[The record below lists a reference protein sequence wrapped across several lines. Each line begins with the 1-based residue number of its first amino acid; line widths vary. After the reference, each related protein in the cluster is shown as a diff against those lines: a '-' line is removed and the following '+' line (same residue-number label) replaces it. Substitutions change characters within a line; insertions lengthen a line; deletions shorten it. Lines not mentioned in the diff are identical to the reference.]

1 MTMRPSLLPLLLI
14 ISLALVGGV
23 SADVENFQN
32 GPGGYYKTVYRT
44 TYFDELTALPV
55 TATPNIDT
63 FYANPSNNYIIY
75 GTGGYSNYF
84 SIVPPTSIQKTSPGG
99 TSTRSLGTVHAWNPD
114 GSKIATAMPSIV
126 YKNYDYLER
135 SRVFV
140 VEFRREDGKIYY
152 YVNGIRINTGV
163 TCANTP
169 YYYTY
174 FADTVDDAV
183 MFQPVAGVVGI
194 MPHDWNIVKDI
205 ANPLLSGMYNS
216 LGQNVYNSEMHAS
229 WTSYVDTAGAYICID
244 GDQQVQLVGTETFQ
258 IRDYANNYQ
267 NTTFRSGIVTFNLTQ
282 FEAENEYGKHTVE
295 LHVGGDVISEEF
307 WYLGSASQETNITF
321 DRDIYAPQDS
331 IQIESSISNAHY
343 QPGYSF
349 RGDLVYYDPSTG
361 TRTVKETWPITTQ
374 THAHSTSVT
383 TDLFPVTGEYVVELY
398 AVDANGDAM
407 LNYDTAQMYADKI
420 VYSGTVWDGQQG
432 TVIEGATVSVTQG
445 GTTTTDTTGSD
456 GRFEIVGLSKD
467 VLTQLSGAKTG
478 FVTTWANMTPDEYK
492 RYEFDLIL
500 PPTGMA
506 GDGESVFG
514 TVRCYPDG
522 ATVSNATVSILKD
535 GSPVNSTTSAE
546 KGFYFFPGLDA
557 TTAYTIAVEKD
568 NYADY
573 SNAVVTGSGGS
584 LTQLDPWLLP
594 ADYTLTVLLKDS
606 VTNQTI
612 TRQMAVSLGGQSVQ
626 TTNGTAT
633 FTGLGAGSVAVAVVG
648 DGYDPLESIVV
659 MTGDQTATL
668 FIIPSPVVVTTAPGM
683 TPTPTPAIVDMS
695 GHVYDGMTGLP
706 IEGATVTV
714 AMDQLSVTRTD
725 TSDANGAYGIENLK
739 NGVLTTVNATADGYY
754 HTPFSFTPQGSAGY
768 IVNIVMYRTDES
780 ENPTIDPQPGKAGA
794 GGMVLGGDMHL
805 PLDSPTVV
813 ASNGTWN
820 GTATVTDTG
829 VWYFDNLE
837 PNTAYDFTASD
848 EGYVTNTVEATMGG
862 PDSFTVVEIVLAGV
876 YDVTIEIH
884 DAESYAIIYKPVS
897 LTLSNGVKGN
907 TSTGSYV
914 FTNLQYAQYV
924 VTAACE
930 GYTAG
935 GLSFVAYGDHTEYLY
950 LSKLPVSGGSSIQY
964 DIPPKPVEI
973 LARNIFGVPL
983 AGVAVSVQGGATTLP
998 DRGLLAAFFGWGD
1011 DYSSADLANATMT
1024 GTTGSDGGIT
1034 FMMTD
1039 ALKYTVT
1046 FSDPARGI
1054 DETVELMPHD
1064 TQYMFIL
1071 GSMGAAPVAG
1081 MPNMTLWA
1089 DGAEGA
1095 SPTLRG
1101 YYSDPAGT
1109 TSALYFV
1116 VERINGTVRTEVNNQ
1131 SLGAVQT
1138 ASPSFAVNHTTGAM
1152 YSWGFRATTPDRG
1165 ALQQWNGITLHS
1177 RLVELPIEESMYFWV
1192 SMCLV
1197 FLFAGLFSGNNI
1209 KYGFVAFPM
1218 FCGVLWYIG
1227 WLDIAGITLGIVMV
1241 LGILMYLAKVQVA

>member
-1 MTMRPSLLPLLLI
+1 MRLSLLPLLLVAA
-14 ISLALVGGV
+14 LALVGVATAGA
-23 SADVENFQN
+23 SENFQN
-32 GPGGYYKTVYRT
+32 GPGMAYRAAGSPMEITNPATINSPISGFQELRYVIDGFGRNTLLPGTPANEASFVVGGLMTKSTNAQTLTTDRIYVYGAGG
-44 TYFDELTALPV
+44 TYIANMYLTGIDYCNPDYNNLYNAFRFTFRRIDQKLYLYVNEQQVKDLGAVSSQPSFYV
-55 TATPNIDT
+55 FPGNADDFTIGSIAGGVLGGAPDTWYVAKDIIEPSMNGLYDGNGLNIRNTKMYVSYNIFGDPETAT
-63 FYANPSNNYIIY
+63 
-75 GTGGYSNYF
+75 
-84 SIVPPTSIQKTSPGG
+84 
-99 TSTRSLGTVHAWNPD
+99 
-114 GSKIATAMPSIV
+114 IA
-126 YKNYDYLER
+126 
-135 SRVFV
+135 
-140 VEFRREDGKIYY
+140 
-152 YVNGIRINTGV
+152 
-163 TCANTP
+163 
-169 YYYTY
+169 
-174 FADTVDDAV
+174 
-183 MFQPVAGVVGI
+183 
-194 MPHDWNIVKDI
+194 
-205 ANPLLSGMYNS
+205 
-216 LGQNVYNSEMHAS
+216 
-229 WTSYVDTAGAYICID
+229 ID
-244 GDQQVQLVGTETFQ
+244 GDYQKTTIQPKYIPFRVDSTW
-258 IRDYANNYQ
+258 YNNTPTY
-267 NTTFRSGIVTFNLTQ
+267 SGIHEFNLTE
-282 FEAENEYGKHTVE
+282 FMSEKEYGRHTIE
-295 LHVGGDVISEEF
+295 LTTSTGTVSTDFYYKGAATLS
-307 WYLGSASQETNITF
+307 TTITF
-321 DRDIYAPQDS
+321 DRDVYVQQDPVVINS
-331 IQIESSISNAHY
+331 TIGTTY
-343 QPGYSF
+343 WQPGVYSYY
-349 RGDLVYYDPSTG
+349 GTLYDPFSG
-361 TRTVKETWPITTQ
+361 EFKGSNWSITTQ
-374 THAHSTSVT
+374 TQTHT
-383 TDLFPVTGEYVVELY
+383 TTVASDLFPASGEYITMLF
-398 AVDANGDAM
+398 AVDSQGNHILLDE
-407 LNYDTAQMYADKI
+407 DTAQVYTDK
-420 VYSGTVWDGQQG
+420 VAFSGTVWDAVQR
-432 TVIEGATVSVTQG
+432 TVISGATVSLTQG
-445 GTTTTDTTGSD
+445 GTAASQTTGSD
-456 GRFEIVGLSKD
+456 GRFEFLGLSKD
-467 VLTQLSGAKTG
+467 VLTQLSASKTG
-478 FVTTWANMTPDEYK
+478 FVTAWSNTTPTEYK
-492 RYEFDLIL
+492 RYEVDIL
-500 PPTGMA
+500 LLNSSIAHTGEA
-506 GDGESVFG
+506 VFG
-514 TVRCYPDG
+514 AVRCYPDG
-522 ATVSNATVSILKD
+522 ATVGGAAVQILKD
-535 GSPVNSTTSAE
+535 GVQVNSTTAAE
-546 KGFYFFPGLDA
+546 KGFYLFDGLDEA
-557 TTAYTIAVEKD
+557 TTYTIEAQKTG
-568 NYADY
+568 YADY
-573 SNAVVTGSGGS
+573 SNAVMTGGGGS
-584 LTQLDPWLLP
+584 LTQFDPWLLP
-594 ADYTLTVLLKDS
+594 QYDYSLTVNLKNA

-612 TRQMAVSLGGQSVQ
+612 TGQMAVSVGGQSVQ
-626 TTNGTAT
+626 TTTGTAT
-633 FTGLGAGSVAVAVVG
+633 FNSVPAGACQVAVVG
-648 DGYDPLESIVV
+648 DGYDPY
-659 MTGDQTATL
+659 QTDPFDLSRDTTKTL
-668 FIIPSPVVVTTAPGM
+668 YITPGIVVVTTTPGM
-683 TPTPTPAIVDMS
+683 TPTPTPAIIDM
-695 GHVYDGMTGLP
+695 GGTVYDGMTGLP
-706 IEGATVTV
+706 IQGATVTV
-714 AMDQLSVTRTD
+714 EMGQGGTTRSD
-725 TSDANGAYGIENLK
+725 TSDANGAYGIPNLQ
-739 NGVLTTVNATADGYY
+739 NGVLTTVNATAEGYE
-754 HTPFSFTPQGSAGY
+754 HTPFSFTPQGAAEY
-768 IVNIVMYRTDES
+768 VVNVVMYRTDES

-805 PLDSPTVV
+805 PLNSPTVT

-837 PNTAYDFTASD
+837 PNAAYDFTASD
-848 EGYVTNTVEATMGG
+848 EGYVTNTVQATMGA

-983 AGVAVSVQGGATTLP
+983 SGVAVSVQGGATTLP

-1039 ALKYTVT
+1039 ALKYNVT

-1138 ASPSFAVNHTTGAM
+1138 ASPSYAVDHTTGAM

-1177 RLVELPIEESMYFWV
+1177 RLVELPIEESAYFWV

-1241 LGILMYLAKVQVA
+1241 LGVLMYLAKVQVA